1 MQGLKFIFL
10 FFILTGC
17 LFQKHEGVMLQESD
31 IAKIHTGQS
40 AVEVRQIIG
49 TPSFIIANK
58 SGNEE
63 WFYLS
68 SKKEWRAFFE
78 PKTTEQLILQ
88 IEFAKGG
95 TSILVN
101 KITELPNENLKQ
113 PKTKIKQP
121 AKP

>member
-17 LFQKHEGVMLQESD
+17 LFQKHEGVMLQEND
-31 IAKIHTGQS
+31 IAKIHIGQS
-40 AVEVRQIIG
+40 VTEVRQIIG
-49 TPSFIIANK
+49 TPSFIITNK

-68 SKKEWRAFFE
+68 SKKEWRAFFA

-88 IEFAKGG
+88 IEFERGG
-95 TSILVN
+95 QSIIVN
-101 KITELPNENLKQ
+101 KITELPNESLKQ
-113 PKTKIKQP
+113 PDTKITQP
-121 AKP
+121 KKP